1 MNMTINGHLE
11 TAEEHSTGARTT
23 PAKAMPAYEQIKRYV
38 IARIEE
44 GVWKPGGLIPSE
56 AELVKEFGVARMTVS
71 RALRELTT
79 ERVLTRVQGSGTYV
93 APQRYE
99 STVLEI
105 RNIADEIT
113 ARGHRHSARVLTLE
127 VSDDPLALDAL
138 VLANGPVF
146 HSRIVHNEE
155 SEPIQYEDRYVNPSV
170 FPDYLNQDFTVETP
184 NHYMVRLAPIQRAE
198 FRIYAQKPTAHVRRH
213 LMMEIGEP
221 CLMLWRR
228 TWVGEQVA
236 TSVQLWHPASR
247 FHLAGNV

>member
-1 MNMTINGHLE
+1 MNMNGQPGTTLGHDVHA
-11 TAEEHSTGARTT
+11 TAT
-23 PAKAMPAYEQIKRYV
+23 PGKAMPAYEQIKRYV
-38 IARIEE
+38 VARIAE
-44 GVWKPGGLIPSE
+44 GMWKPGGLIPSE

-71 RALRELTT
+71 RALRELTA

-105 RNIADEIT
+105 RNIADEIA

-127 VSDDPLALDAL
+127 PSDDPLALDAL
-138 VLANGPVF
+138 ALTSGPVF
-146 HSRIVHNEE
+146 RSRIVHSEE
-155 SEPIQYEDRYVNPSV
+155 AEPIQYEDRYVNPSV
-170 FPDYLNQDFTVETP
+170 FPEYLKQDFTLETP

-198 FRIYAQKPTAHVRRH
+198 FRIYAQKPDAHVRRH

-228 TWVGEQVA
+228 TWVGAEVA

>member
-1 MNMTINGHLE
+1 MNMTINGQLE
-11 TAEEHSTGARTT
+11 TAEEHSTGTRTT
-23 PAKAMPAYEQIKRYV
+23 QAKAMPAYEQIKRYV

-127 VSDDPLALDAL
+127 ASDDPLALDAL
-138 VLANGPVF
+138 VLANGPCF
-146 HSRIVHNEE
+146 IHASC
-155 SEPIQYEDRYVNPSV
+155 
-170 FPDYLNQDFTVETP
+170 T
-184 NHYMVRLAPIQRAE
+184 M
-198 FRIYAQKPTAHVRRH
+198 KK
-213 LMMEIGEP
+213 
-221 CLMLWRR
+221 
-228 TWVGEQVA
+228 
-236 TSVQLWHPASR
+236 ASR
-247 FHLAGNV
+247 FNMKTVM